1 MMLPYVARYME
12 WLRTRGPTWG
22 WLLLLVP
29 WLAPPAWGADQRPA
43 KVNFV
48 ISGTI
53 VEVEDGDTLT
63 LRGEGGGRFHI
74 RLSDLDAPE
83 VAHARNPYRERRNC
97 RSAPASAPGQAGGD
111 AARAALSQRAPR
123 KTTARAECYAI
134 DRYGRPVC
142 HVFVGT
148 TNLNVEQLRDGWG
161 MLLSKGSWVRDPAS
175 VAAEQAAMQ
184 AHRGVWAGA
193 RPQSPERWRSRCWC
207 QAKCSPESR

>member
-1 MMLPYVARYME
+1 MLTDVAQC
-12 WLRTRGPTWG
+12 RGWVRARCHVWA
-22 WLLLLVP
+22 WLLLFVP
-29 WLAPPAWGADQRPA
+29 WLVPPAWGADQRPA

-97 RSAPASAPGQAGGD
+97 RSAPSSAPGQAGGD

-123 KTTARAECYAI
+123 KATARAECYAI

-175 VAAEQAAMQ
+175 TAAEQAARQ
-184 AHRGVWAGA
+184 AHRGVWAGPH
-193 RPQSPERWRSRCWC
+193 PQSPERWRSRCWC

>member
-1 MMLPYVARYME
+1 MLPYVARYME
-12 WLRTRGPTWG
+12 WVRTRGPTWG
-22 WLLLLVP
+22 CLLLLLP
-29 WLAPPAWGADQRPA
+29 WLAPSAWCADQRAA

-53 VEVEDGDTLT
+53 VAVEDGDTLI

-97 RSAPASAPGQAGGD
+97 RSAPLSAPGQAGGD

-123 KTTARAECYAI
+123 KATARAECYTI

-148 TNLNVEQLRDGWG
+148 TNLNVEQLREGWG
-161 MLLSKGSWVRDPAS
+161 MLLSKGSWVRDPVS
-175 VAAEQAAMQ
+175 TVAEQAAMH
-184 AHRGVWAGA
+184 ARRGVWAGA
-193 RPQSPERWRSRCWC
+193 GPQSPERWRSRCWC

>member
-1 MMLPYVARYME
+1 MLTDVARC
-12 WLRTRGPTWG
+12 RGWVRAQCHVWA

-29 WLAPPAWGADQRPA
+29 WLAPPAWGADQRAA

-53 VEVEDGDTLT
+53 VAVEDGDTLI

-97 RSAPASAPGQAGGD
+97 RSAPHSAPGQAGGD

-123 KTTARAECYAI
+123 KATARAECYTI

-142 HVFVGT
+142 HVFVAT
-148 TNLNVEQLRDGWG
+148 TNLNVEQLREGWG
-161 MLLSKGSWVRDPAS
+161 MLLSKRAWLRDPAS

>member
-1 MMLPYVARYME
+1 MLPYVARYME
-12 WLRTRGPTWG
+12 WVRTRGPTWG
-22 WLLLLVP
+22 CLLLLLP
-29 WLAPPAWGADQRPA
+29 WLAPSAWCADQRAA

-53 VEVEDGDTLT
+53 VAVEDGDTLI

-97 RSAPASAPGQAGGD
+97 RSAPLSAPGQAGGD

-123 KTTARAECYAI
+123 KATARAECYTI

-148 TNLNVEQLRDGWG
+148 TNLNVEQLREGWG
-161 MLLSKGSWVRDPAS
+161 MLLSKRAWLRDPAS
-175 VAAEQAAMQ
+175 VAAEHAAMQ